1 MKSLK
6 NKTLF
11 LTGGSRGIG
20 LAIAQKA
27 AQEGANIVIAA
38 KTVER
43 HPKLDGTIFTAAESI
58 SNLGGTA
65 LPIECDIRDEQAIKN
80 AIHKAVDQFGGI
92 DILVLNASSI
102 YLTPT
107 DKTEFKRWNLMHE
120 VILRGSFFTVQNCLP
135 YLMKSKEPHIL
146 ALCPP
151 LNIEAKWLSPYL
163 AYSLAKFGL
172 SLSVTGWAEE
182 FKNQIAVNGLWP
194 KTLIATAAV
203 LNLLGGESMINKSR
217 KPEIVAEAA
226 KWILTGNSVS
236 GQIYLDEDI
245 IINQLKLDPK
255 SYAVDPRQE
264 PVLDI
269 YVNN

>member
-6 NKTLF
+6 GKTIF
-11 LTGGSRGIG
+11 ITGGSRGIG

-27 AQEGANIVIAA
+27 ALEGANIIIAA

-58 SNLGGTA
+58 NKLGGKA
-65 LPIECDIRDEQAIKN
+65 FPVECDIRDELAIK
-80 AIHKAVDQFGGI
+80 HAVQKGADHFGGI
-92 DILVLNASSI
+92 DILLLNASSI
-102 YLTPT
+102 FLTPT
-107 DKTEFKRWNLMHE
+107 EKTEFKRWNLMHE
-120 VILRGSFFTVQNCLP
+120 VVLRGSFFTVQNCLP
-135 YLMKSKEPHIL
+135 YLKKSKEPHIL

-151 LNIEAKWLSPYL
+151 LNIQPKWLAPYL

-182 FKNQIAVNGLWP
+182 FKNQIPVNGLWP

-203 LNLLGGESMINKSR
+203 QNLLGGEAMIQKSR

-226 KWILTGNSVS
+226 HWILTQNSVS
-236 GQIYLDEDI
+236 GQLYLDEDI
-245 IINQLKLDPK
+245 IVNELKKDPN
-255 SYAVDPRQE
+255 SFAVNPNE
-264 PVLDI
+264 KPALDI
-269 YVNN
+269 YVN